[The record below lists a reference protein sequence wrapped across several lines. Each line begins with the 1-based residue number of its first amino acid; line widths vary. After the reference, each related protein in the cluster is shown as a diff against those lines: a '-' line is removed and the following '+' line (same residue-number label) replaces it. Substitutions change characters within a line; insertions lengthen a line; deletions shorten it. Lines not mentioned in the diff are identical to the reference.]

1 MKHVL
6 VSPLSWGLGHATRD
20 LPIIRYLL
28 ERGHHVTIAA
38 EDRALTLLE
47 REAPECDFERIP
59 DYPPPYSS
67 GKHFV
72 PKFVAMA
79 PAMLWAIEMESVR
92 VRRLFRRRQFDLIL
106 SDNRFRIR
114 SRRVPSFVLTHQLRF
129 MTPPGLEAF
138 ERLTEFF
145 NYVHLNPFDR
155 IIVPDAADLEQNL
168 SGRLSHDMRHLRDSP
183 KVYYAGPLSSVRK
196 MDVEQDVDLFI
207 SISGPEPP
215 RTQLENTILEKV
227 REVEA
232 DRIVVALG
240 KPEVTE
246 TREIDGRIEV
256 HGFLDRAKQQ
266 EMLNRARFVVCR
278 SGYTTVMELAE
289 LGRKALF
296 IPTPG
301 QTEQVYLGRYY
312 EERGFFHTV
321 GQYEMDLPSDIEKAR
336 TYTGPPFPTDTRA
349 NVERLYQDLF
359 APVLDA

>member
-28 ERGHHVTIAA
+28 ERGHRVTIAA
-38 EDRALTLLE
+38 SDRALALLE
-47 REAPECDFERIP
+47 REAPECDFERLP
-59 DYPPPYSS
+59 DYPPPYSA

-79 PAMLWAIEMESVR
+79 PAMLWAIEVESVR
-92 VRRLFRRRQFDLIL
+92 VRRLLRRRRFDLIV
-106 SDNRFRIR
+106 SDNRFRVR
-114 SRRVPSFVLTHQLRF
+114 SRHVPSFVITHQLRF

-145 NYVHLNPFDR
+145 NYVYLHPFDR
-155 IIVPDAADLEQNL
+155 IIVPDAADPVANL
-168 SGRLSHDMRHLRDSP
+168 SGRLSHDLPYLRRSRR
-183 KVYYAGPLSSVRK
+183 VYYAGPLASVRR
-196 MDVEQDVDLFI
+196 MDVAQDVDLFI

-215 RTQLENTILEKV
+215 RTQLERTILRKV
-227 REVEA
+227 RQIEG

-240 KPEVTE
+240 KPEVKE
-246 TREIDGRIEV
+246 TRHIDGRVEV
-256 HGFLDRAKQQ
+256 HGFLDRARQQ

-312 EERGFFHTV
+312 EERGYFHTV
-321 GQYEMDLPSDIEKAR
+321 DQYELDLAPDIEAAKA
-336 TYTGPPFPTDTRA
+336 YTGPPFANDTRA
-349 NVERLYQDLF
+349 NVERLYADLF

>member
-20 LPIIRYLL
+20 LPVIRYLL
-28 ERGHHVTIAA
+28 ERGHRVTIAA

-47 REAPECDFERIP
+47 REVPECDFERIP

-79 PAMLWAIEMESVR
+79 PAMLWAIEKESIR
-92 VRRLFRRRQFDLIL
+92 MRRLFRRRQFDLIL
-106 SDNRFRIR
+106 SDNRFRV
-114 SRRVPSFVLTHQLRF
+114 RRRGVPSFVLTHQLRF
-129 MTPPGLEAF
+129 MTPPGLEPF

-145 NYVHLNPFDR
+145 NYVYLHPFDR
-155 IIVPDAADLEQNL
+155 IIVPDAADPEENL
-168 SGRLSHDMRHLRDSP
+168 SGRLSHDLRYLRKSP
-183 KVYYAGPLSSVRK
+183 RVYYAGPLASVRK
-196 MDVEQDVDLFI
+196 TDVEQDVDLFI

-215 RTQLENTILEKV
+215 RTQLERTILEKV
-227 REVEA
+227 PEVEGE
-232 DRIVVALG
+232 RIVVALG
-240 KPEVTE
+240 KPEVKT

-256 HGFLDRAKQQ
+256 HGFLDRDRQQ

-301 QTEQVYLGRYY
+301 QTEQVYLGNYY
-312 EERGFFHTV
+312 EERGYFHTV
-321 GQYEMDLPSDIEKAR
+321 DQYEMDLVRDIEKAKA
-336 TYTGPPFPTDTRA
+336 YTGPPFPTDTRA

-359 APVLDA
+359 APVLEG

>member
-28 ERGHHVTIAA
+28 ERGHRVTIAA
-38 EDRALTLLE
+38 SDRALTLLE
-47 REAPECDFERIP
+47 QEVPDCDFERLP
-59 DYPPPYSS
+59 DYPAPYSS

-79 PAMLWAIEMESVR
+79 PAMLGAIEKESVR

-106 SDNRFRIR
+106 SDNRFRVR

-138 ERLTEFF
+138 ERVTEFF
-145 NYVHLNPFDR
+145 NWVYLRPFER
-155 IIVPDAADLEQNL
+155 IIVPDAADAAENL
-168 SGRLSHDMRHLRDSP
+168 SGRLSHDLRYLRRSRR
-183 KVYYAGPLSSVRK
+183 VYYAGPLSSVRR
-196 MDVEQDVDLFI
+196 MDGAQDVDLFL

-215 RTQLENTILEKV
+215 RTQLERTILEKV
-227 REVEA
+227 QEVEG

-256 HGFLDRAKQQ
+256 HGFLDRPRQQ

-301 QTEQVYLGRYY
+301 QTEQVYLGNYY
-312 EERGFFHTV
+312 EERGYFHTV
-321 GQYEMDLPSDIEKAR
+321 DQYDLDLPRDIEKAK
-336 TYTGPPFPTDTRA
+336 TYTGAPFENDTRA
-349 NVERLYQDLF
+349 NVERLYADLF
-359 APVLDA
+359 APVLDG

>member
-38 EDRALTLLE
+38 EDRALALLE
-47 REAPECDFERIP
+47 HEVPDCDFERLP

-92 VRRLFRRRQFDLIL
+92 LRRLFRRRRFDLIL

-114 SRRVPSFVLTHQLRF
+114 SRHVPSFVITHQLRF

-145 NYVHLNPFDR
+145 NWVYLHPFDR
-155 IIVPDAADLEQNL
+155 IIVPDAADATANL
-168 SGRLSHDMRHLRDSP
+168 SGRLSHEMRYLKHSP
-183 KVYYAGPLSSVRK
+183 RVYYAGPLSSVRRR
-196 MDVEQDVDLFI
+196 DIEQDLDLFI

-227 REVEA
+227 RQV
-232 DRIVVALG
+232 DGKRIVVALG
-240 KPEVTE
+240 KPEVKE

-256 HGFLDRAKQQ
+256 HGFLDRARQQ

-301 QTEQVYLGRYY
+301 QTEQVYLARYY
-312 EERGFFHTV
+312 EQRGYFHTV
-321 GQYEMDLPSDIEKAR
+321 DQYDLDLPRDIETAKS
-336 TYTGPPFPTDTRA
+336 YTGPPFPNDTRA
-349 NVERLYQDLF
+349 NVERLYHDLF
-359 APVLDA
+359 APVLDV